1 MHRTFSLLVL
11 LFFIQP
17 VSAHHSMTEY
27 DMGSVTELQGEI
39 SSLNW
44 RNPHIELTL
53 SVKDANGT
61 ETLWEVEA
69 QDVNSMARR
78 GLLAG
83 LVNVGDNIRI
93 AGNASMRRTQAI
105 SITNLLLPNGT
116 EIRTRGNPEPRWETE
131 ENIGFGEVN
140 VEQVLAEADLEA
152 GRAQGLFRV
161 WMRAEIGGFAQE
173 LPLTDS
179 ALAHQERWTEADDPT
194 IQCIDSGIPAAIRLS
209 PPHPMELS
217 ERQDGSITY
226 HIELFDVVRTIYM
239 NSDAA
244 PLDQPASA
252 RGYSAGHWE
261 DDVLVVNTSR
271 INWPYF
277 DHMAKIPLSESVELQ
292 ETFKLNGDGTQMTY
306 ELLVTDPSNF
316 TETVSAN
323 WLMNWRPDME
333 IQAYNCIPP
342 E

>member
-1 MHRTFSLLVL
+1 MYKSFSFLVFL
-11 LFFIQP
+11 LFMQP
-17 VSAHHSMTEY
+17 LSAHHSMTEY
-27 DMGSVTELQGEI
+27 DMSSITELQGEVI
-39 SSLNW
+39 VLNW

-78 GLLAG
+78 GLPAG
-83 LVNVGDNIRI
+83 LVNVGDNIRV
-93 AGNASMRRTQAI
+93 AGNASMRRAQAI

-131 ENIGFGEVN
+131 ENIGFGEVD

-152 GRAQGLFRV
+152 GKAQGLFRV
-161 WMRAEIGGFAQE
+161 WMRAEIGGFSLE

-179 ALAHQERWTEADDPT
+179 ALAHQQSWTEADDPT

-209 PPHPMELS
+209 PPHPIELS
-217 ERQDGSITY
+217 ERQDGSIIF
-226 HIELFDVVRTIYM
+226 HIELFDVVRTIHM
-239 NSDAA
+239 NSDED
-244 PLDQPASA
+244 PLDQPAS
-252 RGYSAGHWE
+252 RLGYSIGRWE

-271 INWPYF
+271 VNWPYF
-277 DHMAKIPLSESVELQ
+277 DHMAKIPLSESVEIQ
-292 ETFKLNGDGTQMTY
+292 ETFELNENGTQMMY
-306 ELLVTDPSNF
+306 ELFVTDPSNF
-316 TETVSAN
+316 TETVSAS
-323 WLMNWRPDME
+323 WLMVWRPDME
-333 IQAYNCIPP
+333 IQPYNCIPP